1 MANFVLIHGGCHGGW
16 CWERV
21 VPMLEAAGHSVVAP
35 DLPGAGNDPMPLRE
49 VTLAGRADF
58 VAGLVAKQSAPVI
71 LVGHSMGG
79 LVVSAAAEAVPE
91 KVAAVVYLAAF
102 MLKDGESMW
111 QAAARS
117 PAPAD
122 YTVSDDGVV
131 LAIGETSVRENFY
144 NTTPEAWILRV
155 LPRLT
160 KEAAPIGMMPVH
172 VTGARYGKIPR
183 YYIETLQDRA
193 LVPDLQRLM
202 QADWPCRRTFTID
215 GDHSPFYASP
225 EELVGH
231 LEAIA
236 GEVADIG

>member
-1 MANFVLIHGGCHGGW
+1 
-16 CWERV
+16 
-21 VPMLEAAGHSVVAP
+21 MLEAAGHAVVAP
-35 DLPGAGNDPMPLRE
+35 DLPGAGSDPTPLRD

-58 VAGLVAKQSAPVI
+58 VAKVVAEQSGPVI

-111 QAAARS
+111 QAAARA
-117 PAPAD
+117 PAPAE

-131 LAIGETSVRENFY
+131 LAIAEKSVRENFY
-144 NTTPEAWILRV
+144 NTTPEAWIARV
-155 LPRLT
+155 LPRL
-160 KEAAPIGMMPVH
+160 KEEAAPVGMMPVH
-172 VTGARYGKIPR
+172 VTAARYGRIPR

-193 LVPDLQRLM
+193 LVPALQRLM
-202 QADWPCRRTFTID
+202 QVDWPCRRTFTID
-215 GDHSPFYASP
+215 GDHSPFYGKP
-225 EELVGH
+225 EALVGH

-236 GEVADIG
+236 GEVADIGQVGEAAGDGGGAEGEP